1 MHVLVS
7 VLGSAAAASAC
18 SLNEFVEHGGRE
30 EVVVGEGRGLLPLL
44 GLPELLLV
52 VLVLMET
59 LLKERGYTF
68 KVLTACGPKFLG
80 GSLALVGV

>member
-1 MHVLVS
+1 MHVV
-7 VLGSAAAASAC
+7 VRVVGTAGAFAY
-18 SLNEFVEHGGRE
+18 SLNEFVEHGGSE
-30 EVVVGEGRGLLPLL
+30 EVVVGEGRGLLPLF

-68 KVLTACGPKFLG
+68 KVLTAMGAKFLG
-80 GSLALVGV
+80 GSLARVGV

>member
-1 MHVLVS
+1 MHFVVS
-7 VLGSAAAASAC
+7 LLGTAVAFSC

-59 LLKERGYTF
+59 LLKVRGYIF
-68 KVLTACGPKFLG
+68 NILTAMGAKFLG